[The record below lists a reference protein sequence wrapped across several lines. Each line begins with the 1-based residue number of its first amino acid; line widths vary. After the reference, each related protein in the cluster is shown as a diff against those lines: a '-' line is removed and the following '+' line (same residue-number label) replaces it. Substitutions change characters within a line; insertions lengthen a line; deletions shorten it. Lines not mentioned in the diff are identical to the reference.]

1 MAAAVRLS
9 PVCVK
14 TESELTVK
22 IICDGSAAADRLSP
36 EPNPNNSASE
46 DLGIYKQHDPISTY
60 DQETEDRDVT
70 SENQYDVILV
80 KIKDLKSLKTCLNKF
95 KREIVISVKLV
106 LKKKKKNLAIA

>member
-14 TESELTVK
+14 TESELTLK

-70 SENQYDVILV
+70 SENQYDVILA
-80 KIKDLKSLKTCLNKF
+80 KNQRS
-95 KREIVISVKLV
+95 EVIE
-106 LKKKKKNLAIA
+106 NMPEQIQE